1 MSGVLNMRSL
11 RFRVPLSLVG
21 AALTATLA
29 VSLIITYETYINLK
43 AEQANQ
49 TRQLAHALIPS
60 VTRSL
65 KHDDVWDAYTAL
77 RGPSDDKPQDP
88 TPRDGYRLLLGAD
101 GRIFASNRPRQFPL
115 NKRLAADWPSLD
127 ALASQAQ
134 QSGQAVMGSLG
145 DRQIAAFPLIEDGVE
160 RGTLLIASRSG
171 AFWDRFLEVLSGGL
185 IAVIVVVGLLLP
197 LGWLLGRRL
206 VTPLTTLAHC
216 MERVGKEPIDDIQ
229 CPAYPGDDEVGE
241 LAIRFQRMLAD
252 LQDKQALE
260 RQLMAQ
266 ERLAA
271 VGRLASGVAH
281 EINNPLAGM
290 LVAID
295 TYRQSPAS
303 KQDAEKTLGFME
315 RGLQQI
321 RDTVGALLVEC
332 RFEQRTLTPED
343 IDDLATLVRGNE
355 LGRHAQL
362 TWHNSLDGT
371 CSIPAG
377 PVRQIL
383 INLTLNALQAVRP
396 GGRVSVSVD
405 RRDDLLDIRVG
416 DDGPAIPQETLE
428 HIFEPFHSERP
439 GGTGL
444 GLWVTY
450 ETIRQ
455 LGGQIIVD
463 SQPEWTLFE
472 VQLPL
477 GGNTL
482 EQTGAAA

>member
-1 MSGVLNMRSL
+1 MNPRSL
-11 RFRVPLSLVG
+11 RFRVPLNLVV
-21 AALTATLA
+21 AALTATLM
-29 VSLIITYETYINLK
+29 VSLIIALETYFNLK
-43 AEQANQ
+43 DEQASQ
-49 TRQLAHALIPS
+49 TRQLAHALTPT
-60 VTRSL
+60 VTQSL
-65 KHDDVWDAYTAL
+65 KHDDVWDAYNAL
-77 RGPSDDKPQDP
+77 RGPPELTDQDM
-88 TPRDGYRLLLGAD
+88 TQSTGYMLLLGAN
-101 GRIFASNRPRQFPL
+101 GQVFASNRPKQFPI
-115 NKRLAADWPSLD
+115 NERLDQDWPALD

-134 QSGQAVMGSLG
+134 QSGKPVSGNLG
-145 DRQIAAFPLIEDGVE
+145 DRQVAAFPLIEDGVE
-160 RGTLLIASRSG
+160 RGILLIASRSG

-185 IAVIVVVGLLLP
+185 IAVVAVVGLLLP

-216 MERVGKEPIDDIQ
+216 MERVGKEPVDSIQ
-229 CPAYPGDDEVGE
+229 CPAYRGNDEVSD
-241 LAIRFQRMLAD
+241 LATRFHHMLID
-252 LQDKQALE
+252 LQNKQALE

-295 TYRQSPAS
+295 TYRQSPME
-303 KQDAEKTLGFME
+303 KRDAEKTLGFME

-332 RFEQRTLTPED
+332 RFEQRTLARED
-343 IDDLATLVRGNE
+343 IDDLATLIKGNE
-355 LGRHAQL
+355 LARHVQFD
-362 TWHNSLDGT
+362 WHNDLQT
-371 CSIPAG
+371 CSAIPAG
-377 PVRQIL
+377 PVRQVL
-383 INLTLNALQAVRP
+383 LNLTLNALQAVAV
-396 GGRVSVSVD
+396 GGTVSVSVGT
-405 RRDDLLDIRVG
+405 RDGLLDIRVG
-416 DDGPAIPQETLE
+416 DDGPAIPQEILE

-477 GGNTL
+477 DSEARTQP
-482 EQTGAAA
+482 EAAA